1 MPPSRPHGP
10 SAVIHYV
17 PEAYTTTGPKL
28 MGRNAAGESF
38 LRGYARHARV
48 RDFRC
53 FVEDQAHAKIFAGEI
68 AAQGRKEPVRAWTRN
83 NFAHLIEGECLYT
96 PGPGIGE
103 FAWQRRLYGDAAWSL
118 TGVTHTTASSR
129 AMDAIADLLVAP
141 AQPWDAV
148 ICTSTAVRTHVRGIL
163 DAQRAYLED
172 RLGTS
177 RFTEPML
184 PVIPLG
190 LHCDDFVFTEAQR
203 TAARREI
210 GAGPE
215 TLVVLFT
222 GRLSFHAKAHPLA
235 MYQALERARRES
247 GREIILV
254 ECGWHANASIQKA
267 FAEAQQAACPSVP
280 VRVLDGRRADQRMTA
295 WASGD
300 VFCSLSDNIQETF
313 GLVPIEAMAAGMP
326 VVVSDWNGYKDTVRD
341 GIDGF
346 RIPTLAPPPGSAADI
361 AAAHAIGADTYDIY
375 CGETCMVVAVDIE
388 ATSAAFVK
396 LARDE
401 ALRRRM
407 GDAGRTRARTTYDW
421 SVIVPQYQD
430 LWAELENLRI
440 ASAHRPAPVHPWPA
454 RIDPFTGF
462 ADYPT
467 RILTDD
473 IRLGLAADV
482 ATAKARFKEMSALNM
497 VNFGRWSRIAPEI
510 AETVIE
516 ATTSGPVAVADL
528 VLVMGGA
535 DRPRAIRML
544 ARLVKLG
551 ILRPA
556 G

>member
-1 MPPSRPHGP
+1 MPPTRPHGP
-10 SAVIHYV
+10 SAVIHFV

-38 LRGYARHARV
+38 LRGYARHASV

-53 FVEDQAHAKIFAGEI
+53 FVENEAHAKTFAAEVT
-68 AAQGRKEPVRAWTRN
+68 AQGRSEPVRAWTRN
-83 NFAHLIEGECLYT
+83 TFANLIEGGCLYT

-118 TGVTHTTASSR
+118 AGVTHTTASSR
-129 AMDAIADLLVAP
+129 AMDAIANLLNAP
-141 AQPWDAV
+141 VQPWDAV
-148 ICTSTAVRTHVRGIL
+148 ICTSTAVLSHVRGIL

-172 RLGTS
+172 RVGAT

-190 LHCDDFVFTEAQR
+190 LHCDDFVFFEAQR
-203 TAARREI
+203 TAARRAI

-235 MYQALERARRES
+235 MYQALERARRDS
-247 GREIILV
+247 GREIMLV
-254 ECGWHANASIQKA
+254 ECGWHANASIQQA
-267 FAEAQQAACPSVP
+267 FSDAQRAACPSVP
-280 VRVLDGRRADQRMTA
+280 VRVLDGRRPDQRAIA

-341 GIDGF
+341 GVDGF
-346 RIPTLAPPPGSAADI
+346 RVPTLAPPPGSAADI

-375 CGETCMVVAVDIE
+375 CGETCMVVAVDIA
-388 ATSAAFVK
+388 ATATAFTK
-396 LARDE
+396 LAQDQD
-401 ALRRRM
+401 LRRRM
-407 GDAGRTRARTTYDW
+407 GEAGRERARTTYDW
-421 SVIVPQYQD
+421 AVIVPQYQD
-430 LWAELENLRI
+430 LWAEMERLRI
-440 ASAHRPAPVHPWPA
+440 ASPHRPAPVHPWPA
-454 RIDPFTGF
+454 RVDPFTGF

-467 RILTDD
+467 RLLTDD
-473 IRLGLAADV
+473 VRLELAADPQ
-482 ATAKARFKEMSALNM
+482 TAKNRFAELSALNM
-497 VNFGRWSRIAPEI
+497 VNFGRWSRIDAAI
-510 AETVIE
+510 AATVIE
-516 ATTSGPVAVADL
+516 AATKGPVSVADL

-535 DRPRAIRML
+535 DRARAVRML

-556 G
+556 D

>member
-1 MPPSRPHGP
+1 MPPTRPDGP
-10 SAVIHYV
+10 SAVIHFV

-38 LRGYARHARV
+38 LRGYARHASV

-53 FVEDQAHAKIFAGEI
+53 FVEDQAHAKTFAAEV
-68 AAQGRKEPVRAWTRN
+68 AAQGRSEPVRAWTRN
-83 NFAHLIEGECLYT
+83 TFANLIEGGCLYT

-129 AMDAIADLLVAP
+129 AMDAIADLLSAP
-141 AQPWDAV
+141 VQPWDAV
-148 ICTSTAVRTHVRGIL
+148 ICTSTAVLSHVRGIL

-172 RLGTS
+172 RVGAS
-177 RFTEPML
+177 RFIEPML

-190 LHCDDFVFTEAQR
+190 LHCDDFVFSDAQR
-203 TAARREI
+203 TAARRAI

-235 MYQALERARRES
+235 MYQALERARRDS
-247 GREIILV
+247 GREIMLV

-267 FAEAQQAACPSVP
+267 FSDAQQAACPSVP
-280 VRVLDGRRADQRMTA
+280 VRVLDGRRPDQRAIA

-341 GIDGF
+341 GVDGF
-346 RIPTLAPPPGSAADI
+346 RIATLAPPPGSAADI
-361 AAAHAIGADTYDIY
+361 AGAHAVGADTYDIY
-375 CGETCMVVAVDIE
+375 CGETCMVVAVDIA
-388 ATSAAFVK
+388 ATATALTT
-396 LARDE
+396 LAQDQD
-401 ALRRRM
+401 LRRRM
-407 GDAGRTRARTTYDW
+407 GEAGRDRARTTYDW
-421 SVIVPQYQD
+421 AVIVPQYQD
-430 LWAELENLRI
+430 LWAEMERLRI
-440 ASAHRPAPVHPWPA
+440 ASPHRPAPAHPWPA

-467 RILTDD
+467 RLLTDD
-473 IRLGLAADV
+473 VRLALPVDPQ
-482 ATAKARFKEMSALNM
+482 TAKARFAELSALNM
-497 VNFGRWSRIAPEI
+497 VNFGRWSRIEAAI
-510 AETVIE
+510 AHTVIE
-516 ATTSGPVAVADL
+516 AASGQPVSVADL

-535 DRPRAIRML
+535 DRARAVRML

-551 ILRPA
+551 VLRTVD
-556 G
+556 